1 MTVFI
6 SYKIPLDG
14 LFRKYVKWVELKPS
28 PISAQIQVINSE
40 DVFPKPTRLHFLM
53 QIVNKPTS
61 LVLKSYIHQQI
72 VPITNNDKFDCPFPP
87 SLHLLTV
94 IDDINRSILP
104 TYQAVRIYN
113 LHISL
118 LTSPGVMTG
127 PCKKSLVMFSKISNH
142 GFLEVPLHFIHKDSW
157 GPGTWQASVLLW
169 VEKWAGEHQV
179 SRLLTTSNSQV
190 TENDHHKHFITS
202 VYCHTLIYQHVL
214 NAIPVR
220 RKLRMQLNFPPAL
233 QFIPRYQRCCLLDTW
248 TFADISCWGA
258 NRETPIWASI
268 HHEWLQQ
275 LLQA

>member
-1 MTVFI
+1 MGPPI
-6 SYKIPLDG
+6 HWLNLECLSYFEHNNQYFLNMCLLVSDLEATLNHIPLKYRCLIKKRNWIKHISLIRWQEVDPG
-14 LFRKYVKWVELKPS
+14 LGEDSKHLSSTSKQSLTLSK
-28 PISAQIQVINSE
+28 QIVALVCF
-40 DVFPKPTRLHFLM
+40 DVFSA
-53 QIVNKPTS
+53 IN
-61 LVLKSYIHQQI
+61 
-72 VPITNNDKFDCPFPP
+72 ITNNDKFDCPFPP

-202 VYCHTLIYQHVL
+202 VYCHTLI
-214 NAIPVR
+214 
-220 RKLRMQLNFPPAL
+220 
-233 QFIPRYQRCCLLDTW
+233 
-248 TFADISCWGA
+248 
-258 NRETPIWASI
+258 
-268 HHEWLQQ
+268 
-275 LLQA
+275 